1 MHKEGDIVDDVAHR
15 IRAGWLK
22 WRGASGV
29 LCDKRIPLKLKEKF
43 YKTSHALWSRMLGNQ
58 QTTST

>member
-29 LCDKRIPLKLKEKF
+29 LCDKRIPLKLKRKF
-43 YKTSHALWSRMLGNQ
+43 YKTAIRPPMLYGVEC
-58 QTTST
+58 